1 MGKMRPKDGLPAY
14 GNGFPGMGQTCYIPS
29 PVRNSDAEYGHILIQ
44 EYPDVEYAMLCY
56 AMRCLGAFAI
66 ENSKSEAKVLLDAQ
80 SRESRTCKKCLDAH

>member
-1 MGKMRPKDGLPAY
+1 MV
-14 GNGFPGMGQTCYIPS
+14 FPLTGMVFQEMWQTCYIPS

-44 EYPDVEYAMLCY
+44 EYPDGEYAMLCY

-66 ENSKSEAKVLLDAQ
+66 ENSKSEANVLLDAQ